1 MTMDPQLAAIL
12 CMVSMLVI
20 FLLGVP
26 VAFALG
32 FSTVIFGTLAYGPM
46 ALQKMAMGT
55 FSQFYNYS
63 WTPLPLFV
71 LMACVITETPM
82 GAQVYRVARNWVAGL
97 PGALISASILGE
109 AAVAGTVGVSGA
121 AIVAVGKVAEPELM
135 RYGYDRKLAL
145 GGLTVGGVLGPLI
158 PPSTPMV
165 IYGVMASVSVGHLF
179 IAGLLPGIILAI
191 MLAVVPLIICWRN
204 PKLGPAAA
212 SVPWRERISSL
223 KYVWHVTL
231 VMLSI
236 IGTIFFGIATPT
248 EAAGIG
254 SVVIIVIAVGVF
266 HLRWKGLHRA
276 IVEAAVINT
285 MMLLVIVAASFF
297 SYLLASAG
305 VGNFLGNLVTS
316 MSLSPFMVVVAIVIL
331 YLILGCFLDSI
342 SITVLTIP
350 IFAPLLTSLGVDL
363 VWFGVLY
370 VVTLEIGLITP
381 PMGVN
386 LFFMRNTFNINMI
399 DLLKGAIPFL
409 IVVFIFLIVLLFVPQ
424 LALWLP
430 ALMSK

>member
-1 MTMDPQLAAIL
+1 MDPQLAAIL

-20 FLLGVP
+20 FLMGVP
-26 VAFALG
+26 IAFAVG

-46 ALQKMAMGT
+46 ALEKMAMST
-55 FSQFYNYS
+55 FSQFYSYS

-82 GAQVYRVARNWVAGL
+82 GGQVYTVARNWVGKF

-109 AAVAGTVGVSGA
+109 AMVAGTVGVSGA
-121 AIVAVGKVAEPELM
+121 AIVAVGKVAEPEL
-135 RYGYDRKLAL
+135 RKYGYDRNLAL

-179 IAGLLPGIILAI
+179 IAGILPGIILAL
-191 MLAVVPLIICWRN
+191 MLAAVPIIICWRK
-204 PKLGPAAA
+204 PSLGPAAA
-212 SVPWRERISSL
+212 SVSWRERFSSL
-223 KYVWHVTL
+223 KYVWHVAL
-231 VMLSI
+231 VMASI
-236 IGTIFFGIATPT
+236 IGTIFFGVATPT

-254 SVVIIVIAVGVF
+254 TVVIIIIAVAVF
-266 HLRWKGLHRA
+266 RLSWRGLYRA
-276 IVEAAVINT
+276 MLEAAVLNT

-305 VGNFLGNLVTS
+305 VGDFLGNLVTAAN
-316 MSLSPFMVVVAIVIL
+316 LSPLMVVVAITVL
-331 YLILGCFLDSI
+331 YLILGCFFDSI

-386 LFFMRNTFNINMI
+386 LFFMRNTFDIKAG
-399 DLLKGAIPFL
+399 DLLKGAVPFL
-409 IVVFIFLIVLLFVPQ
+409 VTVFAFLILILLVPQ
-424 LALWLP
+424 LSLWLP
-430 ALMSK
+430 ELMSR

>member
-1 MTMDPQLAAIL
+1 
-12 CMVSMLVI
+12 MLVI
-20 FLLGVP
+20 FLMGVP

-32 FSTVIFGTLAYGPM
+32 FSTVIFGALAYGPM
-46 ALQKMAMGT
+46 ALEKMAMGT
-55 FSQFYNYS
+55 FSQFYSYS

-82 GAQVYRVARNWVAGL
+82 GAQVYRVARNWVGGF
-97 PGALISASILGE
+97 PGALVSASILGE

-121 AIVAVGKVAEPELM
+121 AIVAVGKVAEPELTK
-135 RYGYDRKLAL
+135 YGYDRKFAL

-165 IYGVMASVSVGHLF
+165 IYGVIASVSVGHLF
-179 IAGLLPGIILAI
+179 IAGLLPGIVLAI
-191 MLAVVPLIICWRN
+191 LLALVPIVVCWRN
-204 PKLGPAAA
+204 PKLGPAAD
-212 SVPWRERISSL
+212 SVSWRERISSL
-223 KYVWHVTL
+223 KYVWHVAL

-236 IGTIFFGIATPT
+236 IGSIFFGIATPT

-254 SVVIIVIAVGVF
+254 AVVILIIAVAVF
-266 HLRWKGLHRA
+266 RLRWKGLRRA

-285 MMLLVIVAASFF
+285 MMLLIIVAANFF

-305 VGNFLGNLVTS
+305 VGDFLGNLVTS
-316 MSLSPFMVVVAIVIL
+316 LELSPLMVVFAIVIL
-331 YLILGCFLDSI
+331 YFILGCIFDSI

-370 VVTLEIGLITP
+370 LVTLEIGLITP

-399 DLLKGAIPFL
+399 DLLKGALPFL
-409 IVVFIFLIVLLFVPQ
+409 VVILVFLVVLLLVPQ
-424 LALWLP
+424 LSLWLP
-430 ALMSK
+430 GLMSS

>member
-1 MTMDPQLAAIL
+1 
-12 CMVSMLVI
+12 MLVI
-20 FLLGVP
+20 FLMGVP

-32 FSTVIFGTLAYGPM
+32 FSTVIFGALAYGPM
-46 ALQKMAMGT
+46 ALEKMAMGT
-55 FSQFYNYS
+55 FSQFYSYS

-82 GAQVYRVARNWVAGL
+82 GAQVYRVARNWVGGF
-97 PGALISASILGE
+97 PGALVSASILGE

-121 AIVAVGKVAEPELM
+121 AIVAVGKVAEPELTK
-135 RYGYDRKLAL
+135 YGYDRKFAL

-165 IYGVMASVSVGHLF
+165 IYGVIASVSVGHLF
-179 IAGLLPGIILAI
+179 IAGLLPGIVLAI
-191 MLAVVPLIICWRN
+191 LLALVPIVVCWRN
-204 PKLGPAAA
+204 PKLGPAAD
-212 SVPWRERISSL
+212 SVSWRERISSL
-223 KYVWHVTL
+223 KYVWHVAL

-236 IGTIFFGIATPT
+236 IGSIFFGIATPT

-254 SVVIIVIAVGVF
+254 AVVILVIAVAVF
-266 HLRWKGLHRA
+266 RLRWKGLRRA

-285 MMLLVIVAASFF
+285 MMLLIIVAANFF

-305 VGNFLGNLVTS
+305 VGDFLGNLVTS
-316 MSLSPFMVVVAIVIL
+316 LELSPLMVVFAIVIL
-331 YLILGCFLDSI
+331 YFILGCIFDSI

-370 VVTLEIGLITP
+370 LVTLEIGLITP

-399 DLLKGAIPFL
+399 DLLKGALPFL
-409 IVVFIFLIVLLFVPQ
+409 VVILVFLVVLLLVPQ
-424 LALWLP
+424 LSLWLP
-430 ALMSK
+430 GLMSK